1 MFEGLV
7 AADGGVFRVV
17 EGRREWVFNPPDSAC
32 EEASGNGLGG
42 DVEERTGRATRESG
56 GVAKGGEPDSKED

>member
-32 EEASGNGLGG
+32 EEACGNGLGG
-42 DVEERTGRATRESG
+42 DVEERTRGATWEGR
-56 GVAKGGEPDSKED
+56 GVAKGGEPDSKEG